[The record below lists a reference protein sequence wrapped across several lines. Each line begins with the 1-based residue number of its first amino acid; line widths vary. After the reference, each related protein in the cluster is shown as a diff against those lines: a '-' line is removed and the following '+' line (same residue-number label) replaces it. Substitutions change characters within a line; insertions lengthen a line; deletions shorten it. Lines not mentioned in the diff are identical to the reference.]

1 MSHRLKNE
9 EILGEISEKRQ
20 IFQIDVEAGRQL
32 DFSQIFGNK
41 NPVVM
46 EIGIGRGEFLVGQSL
61 LDWKRNYLGID
72 VNKERIDFTLRQ
84 LQPERHSNVRV
95 LDLYVDE
102 KVMNIIPEGSIRKVF
117 IIHPDPWPKRRHF
130 SRRLI
135 QQAFIDV
142 LYKILDYR
150 GVVEI
155 QTDHREYAEWI
166 LQHFRE
172 RKDFMP
178 IYGGCSEIPRHGHI
192 VTYFEE
198 KKLRE
203 GNKPVY
209 ITYKKLQQYQ

>member
-9 EILGEISEKRQ
+9 ELLREIEEKRQ
-20 IFQIDVEAGRQL
+20 IFQIYGASGRQL
-32 DFSQIFGNK
+32 DFGQVFGNS

-72 VNKERIDFTLRQ
+72 INRERINFTLRQ
-84 LQPERHSNVRV
+84 LQTERHSNVRV

-102 KVMNIIPEGSIRKVF
+102 KVINIIPEGSIRKVF
-117 IIHPDPWPKRRHF
+117 IIHPDPWPKRRHHG
-130 SRRLI
+130 RRLI
-135 QQAFIDV
+135 RHEFINV
-142 LYKILDYR
+142 LYRILDER

-155 QTDHREYAEWI
+155 QTDHREYAKWI
-166 LQHFRE
+166 LQHFQE
-172 RKDFMP
+172 RQDFMP